1 MITRK
6 FGSPVLMVLGVLQVV
21 FGVGVSF
28 WVTSKQ
34 MQFAYPRTADIAEA
48 FRLATAV
55 SCFGLAVIVSYNV
68 AALASPRVGTANSV
82 GRYPLKLQVLFLSL
96 INI

>member
-34 MQFAYPRTADIAEA
+34 SNLRIRELRISLRHFEMQLLYP
-48 FRLATAV
+48 
-55 SCFGLAVIVSYNV
+55 
-68 AALASPRVGTANSV
+68 ALD
-82 GRYPLKLQVLFLSL
+82 
-96 INI
+96 